1 MSEARQEKKGGGER
15 SLKTSSATKSV
26 KRQVLEAGF
35 LSGARSHGRR
45 NSKRVPA
52 WQDTLCLYSLQFKG

>member
-1 MSEARQEKKGGGER
+1 MSEARQEKQGGGG

-45 NSKRVPA
+45 NSKRAPA
-52 WQDTLCLYSLQFKG
+52 WQDTLYLYSLQLKG